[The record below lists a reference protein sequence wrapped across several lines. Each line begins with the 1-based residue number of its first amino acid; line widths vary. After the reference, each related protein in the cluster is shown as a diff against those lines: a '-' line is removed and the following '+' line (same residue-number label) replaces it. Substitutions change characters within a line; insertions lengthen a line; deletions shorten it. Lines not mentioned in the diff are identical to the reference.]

1 MAILPRRRLAELE
14 RPRVDL
20 GHVLCAVDGSRG
32 SATAIRQA
40 LAVAPCARRL
50 CFISVADAA
59 GDDPNGVA
67 SLAAHRARQALE
79 QAQSHACARG
89 FASEAE
95 VVQSADVAGSL
106 VARAGTGGLLV
117 VGSHGDAAPGRSAT
131 GAVAGAVAEAAAG
144 PLLVARAGPGAGA
157 ESMRPRILVAV
168 ADDDGAA
175 ALVDLAGS
183 IAAACRGY
191 VHLVHVQGRGYGSHT
206 RHRLA
211 ELSIALI
218 EQTGAEPVV
227 EVASGALVAAQIC
240 QLAQDSDSSLLV
252 VGRGG
257 ETPRRALGP
266 VAAQIVHEATC
277 SVLVA
282 PTSGH

>member
-1 MAILPRRRLAELE
+1 MAMAILPRHRLEAHE
-14 RPRVDL
+14 RPALDR
-20 GHVLCAVDGSRG
+20 VLCAVDGSRG
-32 SATAIRQA
+32 SGQAIRAA
-40 LAVAPCARRL
+40 LALAPCARRL
-50 CFISVADAA
+50 CFIAITDAA

-79 QAQSHACARG
+79 QAQSLARARG
-89 FASEAE
+89 VAAATE
-95 VVQSADVAGSL
+95 VVQSADVVESL
-106 VARAGTGGLLV
+106 VARAAPDALLV
-117 VGSHGDAAPGRSAT
+117 VGSHADARPGEPAT
-131 GAVAGAVAEAAAG
+131 GPVATAVAQQAAG
-144 PLLVARAGPGAGA
+144 PLLLARAGAGA
-157 ESMRPRILVAV
+157 EGVRPRILVAV

-175 ALVDLAGS
+175 ALVDLAGA
-183 IAAACRGY
+183 IAAACRGH
-191 VHLVHVQGRGYGSHT
+191 VHLVHVEGRGYGSPT

-227 EVASGALVAAQIC
+227 EVASGALVGAQIC

-252 VGRGG
+252 VGRRG
-257 ETPRRALGP
+257 ESSQRALGP

-282 PTSGH
+282 PASGC